1 MVSVTDLVSKVRN
14 RVADIPSAITD
25 AMIDEYLDD
34 SIIEVQNEMSVTIS
48 SSAIDTEYQAILTDM
63 GVIKV
68 LKYMIQPNFSL
79 GGELSINRREVLDL
93 IRDLEK
99 KVAKDLNTIM
109 RITSGSVATTEPEI
123 NLP

>member
-68 LKYMIQPNFSL
+68 LKYMLQPNFSL

>member
-14 RVADIPSAITD
+14 RVASIPSSITD
-25 AMIDEYLDD
+25 AMIDEYIDD
-34 SIIEVQNEMSVTIS
+34 SIIEVQNLTGDTIS
-48 SSAIDTEYQAILTDM
+48 STAVDTEYQSILTDM

-68 LKYMIQPNFSL
+68 LRYMLQPSFSL
-79 GGELSINRREVLDL
+79 GGELSINRRETLDL

-99 KVAKDLNTIM
+99 KISNDINNLM
-109 RITSGSVATTEPEI
+109 RMSTGGVATTEPEI

>member
-1 MVSVTDLVSKVRN
+1 MVTVTDLVSKVRN
-14 RVADIPSAITD
+14 RVANIPSAITD

-34 SIIEVQNEMSVTIS
+34 SIIEVQNITGDTIS
-48 SSAIDTEYQAILTDM
+48 STSIDTEYQAILTNL

-68 LKYMIQPNFSL
+68 HQYMLQPSFSL

-93 IRDLEK
+93 IRELEK
-99 KVAKDLNTIM
+99 KVAKDISDLM
-109 RITSGSVATTEPEI
+109 RMSTGGVATTEPEI